1 MKVLIRPAE
10 MADID
15 RIAEI
20 LVFAKRTAY
29 RDIFQNDHAMF
40 NSLRVVKTYEELKT
54 SAAIDNILVYDDGII
69 KGLIHHDTINE
80 EDVYFDS
87 LYIDPFF
94 QSNGI
99 GPRLIFHLAR
109 WAVRNNFKHVYGWVL
124 EGNERAIN
132 LYKRL
137 NARFTGARKEFENS
151 GKDILQFVGDLEPM
165 RRLMNRTGYTRL
177 KNKDI

>member
-1 MKVLIRPAE
+1 MRVLIRPAE

-29 RDIFQNDHAMF
+29 RDIFQNDNIMF
-40 NSLRVVKTYEELKT
+40 NSLRVVATYEHLKET
-54 SAAIDNILVYDDGII
+54 GAINNILVYDDGII

-80 EDVYFDS
+80 EDVYFDQ
-87 LYIDPFF
+87 LYVDPFF

-109 WAVRNNFKHVYGWVL
+109 WAVRENFKHVYAWVV
-124 EGNERAIN
+124 EGNERAIE
-132 LYKRL
+132 LYKRI
-137 NARFTGARKEFENS
+137 NARFTGVRKPYENT
-151 GKDILQFVGDLEPM
+151 GKDLLQIVGDLEPA
-165 RRLMNRTGYTRL
+165 RALMNRTGYHRL
-177 KNKDI
+177 KNKDR